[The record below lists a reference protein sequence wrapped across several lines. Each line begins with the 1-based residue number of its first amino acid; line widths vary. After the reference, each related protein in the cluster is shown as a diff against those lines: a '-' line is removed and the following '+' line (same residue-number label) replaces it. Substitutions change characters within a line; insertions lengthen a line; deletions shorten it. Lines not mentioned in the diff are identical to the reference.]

1 MCFSCYCLSLL
12 GTNYDELESI
22 NRFLGPFFFVTYF
35 LVTTLIL
42 MNFFVAILNDSF
54 TDAREILEAESTG
67 ENMSDF
73 IEEYAKDKLK
83 EISDELRAMIGGRE
97 KNTACRNDK
106 LKKNKTWER
115 DFFLY

>member
-1 MCFSCYCLSLL
+1 
-12 GTNYDELESI
+12 
-22 NRFLGPFFFVTYF
+22 
-35 LVTTLIL
+35 

-97 KNTACRNDK
+97 NSGEKNNAASNDK
-106 LKKNKTWER
+106 RKKNKTWER

>member
-1 MCFSCYCLSLL
+1 
-12 GTNYDELESI
+12 
-22 NRFLGPFFFVTYF
+22 
-35 LVTTLIL
+35 
-42 MNFFVAILNDSF
+42 MNFFVAIINDSF

-83 EISDELRAMIGGRE
+83 EISDELRAMIGGQE
-97 KNTACRNDK
+97 KNVAAGENKR
-106 LKKNKTWER
+106 KKNKTWER